1 MTGDQRAE
9 IAQQLIA
16 RVHNFSDL
24 DQGLRRSRLSR
35 GAISLPTE
43 CMSDAIL
50 KPVQFGVEVT
60 EFVR

>member
-35 GAISLPTE
+35 TRRHIDFPPGVPT
-43 CMSDAIL
+43 L
-50 KPVQFGVEVT
+50 TP
-60 EFVR
+60 